1 MRSWLDCHSR
11 LDRDR
16 QECYRV
22 SVSLD
27 DDLDILDEKITAVQL
42 SRYTV
47 EPSNTPNTCH
57 YENRKIMMSR
67 EETNVLMSEIVCV
80 HKLCRVLAML
90 QIWWFA
96 Y

>member
-1 MRSWLDCHSR
+1 MF
-11 LDRDR
+11 
-16 QECYRV
+16 RV

-27 DDLDILDEKITAVQL
+27 DDLDILDEKITVQL

-67 EETNVLMSEIVCV
+67 EETNLLMSEIVCV

>member
-1 MRSWLDCHSR
+1 M
-11 LDRDR
+11 
-16 QECYRV
+16 
-22 SVSLD
+22 SLD
-27 DDLDILDEKITAVQL
+27 DDLDILDEKITVQL
-42 SRYTV
+42 SRYRV
-47 EPSNTPNTCH
+47 EPPNTPNTCLPVYKGH
-57 YENRKIMMSR
+57 YENRKMMSR